1 MSRNLERIGVDIGK
15 LREVSLRDLAIR
27 FAAGAATS
35 LVAALVGAFVGAR
48 PSGPF
53 LAFPAIYMAGL
64 TLVERKEGEEDAN
77 ATARG
82 AVVGAVAL
90 AVFAIAVDTLAGRI
104 PWPYALLVGLAVW
117 FVVAFGLYLVA
128 RPLIR

>member
-1 MSRNLERIGVDIGK
+1 VSVQRIGVELGR
-15 LREVSLRDLAIR
+15 LREVSLRDLGIR

-35 LVAALVGAFVGAR
+35 LGAALIGTFVGSR

-64 TLVERKEGEEDAN
+64 TLIERKEGEEEAT

-82 AVVGAVAL
+82 AVVGALAL
-90 AVFAIAVDTLAGRI
+90 AAFAIVVDFLTGRIAWPLALLAG
-104 PWPYALLVGLAVW
+104 LGVW
-117 FVVAFGLYLVA
+117 FAVAFGVYAAV